1 VSQVTLRPYK
11 PRFVAEKDLKMRI
24 AFALLLTLLT
34 FTTAESGEKEHKDYV
49 PDQKTAVRVAEA
61 ILVAQYGEERVN
73 AQLPLLADGSN
84 KDFWIVQGSAHE
96 RTPRF
101 GGGPAVWINKHSGCI
116 LGVVPY
122 QK

>member
-1 VSQVTLRPYK
+1 
-11 PRFVAEKDLKMRI
+11 MRI
-24 AFALLLTLLT
+24 ALALLLIFLT

-122 QK
+122 QRMSEF

>member
-1 VSQVTLRPYK
+1 MRVTL
-11 PRFVAEKDLKMRI
+11 
-24 AFALLLTLLT
+24 ALLLVLFM
-34 FTTAESGEKEHKDYV
+34 FTTAVSGEKEHKDYV

-84 KDFWIVQGSAHE
+84 KDFWIVQGSAHAAV
-96 RTPRF
+96 PSF

-116 LGVVPY
+116 LGVVEHM
-122 QK
+122 K